1 MTEDVAQLL
10 HNLRAVR
17 DLVPNRPVL
26 NPPEGYAVPRHALAV
41 VIGSARAGGAVSAER
56 RAGSRAARCSRASS
70 RRPSIS
76 SPSPARCGRVRAGEV
91 IIREGEEGDCLFV
104 LVEGRVRTEKRTPA
118 GDSWTVRFH
127 ERGGVFG
134 ELSLLDRVLRSAT
147 VVAEA
152 DCTLLVIERER
163 FHEFGDRHPG
173 AGLLVTRRLAERLAA
188 RLRRANEDIVT
199 LFTALVNE
207 VERKL

>member
-1 MTEDVAQLL
+1 M
-10 HNLRAVR
+10 
-17 DLVPNRPVL
+17 
-26 NPPEGYAVPRHALAV
+26 
-41 VIGSARAGGAVSAER
+41 SAER
-56 RAGSRAARCSRASS
+56 RAGLAGFPLFEGLEPVALEHLAESCTVRL
-70 RRPSIS
+70 
-76 SPSPARCGRVRAGEV
+76 VRAGEV

-127 ERGGVFG
+127 ERGGFFG

-152 DCTLLVIERER
+152 DCTLFAIERER

-207 VERKL
+207 VERRL

>member
-1 MTEDVAQLL
+1 VALEHL
-10 HNLRAVR
+10 AESCTVR
-17 DLVPNRPVL
+17 L
-26 NPPEGYAVPRHALAV
+26 
-41 VIGSARAGGAVSAER
+41 
-56 RAGSRAARCSRASS
+56 
-70 RRPSIS
+70 
-76 SPSPARCGRVRAGEV
+76 VRAGEV

-127 ERGGVFG
+127 ERGGFFG

-152 DCTLLVIERER
+152 DCTLFAIERER

-207 VERKL
+207 VERRL

>member
-1 MTEDVAQLL
+1 L
-10 HNLRAVR
+10 
-17 DLVPNRPVL
+17 
-26 NPPEGYAVPRHALAV
+26 
-41 VIGSARAGGAVSAER
+41 SAER
-56 RAGSRAARCSRASS
+56 RAGLAGCPLFEGLEPVALEHLAESCTVRL
-70 RRPSIS
+70 
-76 SPSPARCGRVRAGEV
+76 VRAGEV

-127 ERGGVFG
+127 ERGGFFG

-152 DCTLLVIERER
+152 DCTLFAIERER
-163 FHEFGDRHPG
+163 FHEFGNRHPG

-207 VERKL
+207 VERRL